1 MIHLCFQLLVW
12 LFGAALGISM
22 FLLTTPGVLV
32 IFYILFT
39 NVQIAIAFLMN
50 SIFSVSKT
58 ASVVTV
64 VYVIISGL
72 LGEFL
77 LKCAEMFALHR

>member
-1 MIHLCFQLLVW
+1 M
-12 LFGAALGISM
+12 
-22 FLLTTPGVLV
+22 
-32 IFYILFT
+32 YILFT
-39 NVQIAIAFLMN
+39 NVQIAIAFLFN
-50 SIFSVSKT
+50 AIFGNAKT

-77 LKCAEMFALHR
+77 FRCGTGGPSAGRV